1 MFFVFWAEP
10 HDRGLQ
16 GVFVT
21 DEQLDE
27 LISCYLDGELSQQE
41 SQLLESRLQSDPEAA
56 RRLRIMKEARKALLE
71 TQSYRLP
78 DNFAARVLLAAQKEA
93 ERLDLPADHP
103 IRLAE
108 SSQRSE
114 KSVQEIAAVTL
125 ATSPAN
131 STPVSSKKSN
141 PWSWAYAAAA
151 AAVLMGGV
159 IWWQSQDA
167 TNNPSTDQLAQDDPA
182 AKQEPVTVP
191 NTVSPPQPHVT
202 LPEGDSRLAT
212 NGDNNSSNAQPL
224 ENKTDTKPSENKSD
238 IATIANNDSTSDNT
252 AAKPDSVTPPTP
264 LASDAEMLKNLAS
277 DGGGNVETMNV
288 LMVIDITMTKEA
300 WESQAFSKI
309 VNEYGIRY
317 DRPIVADESL
327 NKALENS
334 KLVAKAGTD
343 ATPVEP
349 VINGNTGDVQLVFV
363 QARAARIDNAIKDIF
378 ERIDEFPSLYFD
390 LSMDGPCQDVVNRME
405 AFSPFENDGE
415 EVFGIATAVQNGNAN
430 NANVFAGAQPRG
442 NAVPLATRQ
451 NKQKPL
457 ADEPVSMNPV
467 STVLFILR
475 KPEGAEG
482 RP

>member
-1 MFFVFWAEP
+1 
-10 HDRGLQ
+10 
-16 GVFVT
+16 VT

-56 RRLRIMKEARKALLE
+56 RRLRIMKEARKALVE
-71 TQSYRLP
+71 TPAYRLP

-93 ERLDLPADHP
+93 ERLGLPADHP

-108 SSQRSE
+108 TSQRSE

-125 ATSPAN
+125 ATSAAN

-151 AAVLMGGV
+151 AAAVLMGGV
-159 IWWQSQDA
+159 IWWQSQ
-167 TNNPSTDQLAQDDPA
+167 TPSHNSSSEQLAQDDTAP
-182 AKQEPVTVP
+182 KPGPVTEP
-191 NTVSPPQPHVT
+191 NTGVPPQPREI
-202 LPEGDSRLAT
+202 LPESETRLAT
-212 NGDNNSSNAQPL
+212 NGDNSSDSEQSA
-224 ENKTDTKPSENKSD
+224 ENKTDSKPSENKPD
-238 IATIANNDSTSDNT
+238 VATIANNDSTPDNI
-252 AAKPDSVTPPTP
+252 ASKPDAVTPPSP
-264 LASDAEMLKNLAS
+264 LASEAEMLKNLAS

-288 LMVIDITMTKEA
+288 LMVIDIAMTKEA

-349 VINGNTGDVQLVFV
+349 VVNGNTGDVQLVFV

-442 NAVPLATRQ
+442 NAVPLAARQ
-451 NKQKPL
+451 NKHKAL
-457 ADEPVSMNPV
+457 ADDPVSMNPV